1 MEKKLKESSVD
12 QIVNGIKMLMINQK
26 LKVGD
31 KLPTEFELSE
41 MFGKSRSSVREAI
54 KILTSYGVLEVRRG
68 DGTYVSSGI
77 CGGVFDALF
86 FQIISMKIDITELIQ
101 LRELLETGIM
111 KVIVENR
118 EEDCYR
124 KMKSIQEE
132 LIRAIQDKNSIDQLV
147 ELDLKFHKCMAEF
160 AGNTILEQ
168 IYNFMLD
175 IFTPYIRYSYVIQ
188 NNNEDYT
195 VANHHDLI
203 IEALHEMDLDLAQYA
218 IKKSMK
224 DWLRL
229 NCMYQKDK

>member
-68 DGTYVSSGI
+68 DGTYVSSSI

-124 KMKSIQEE
+124 KMKAIQEE
-132 LIRAIQDKNSIDQLV
+132 LLVAIRDKSSIDQLV
-147 ELDLKFHKCMAEF
+147 ELDLKFHKCMAEY
-160 AGNTILEQ
+160 ARNNILEQ
-168 IYNFMLD
+168 IYKFMLD

-195 VANHHDLI
+195 VANHHELI

-229 NCMYQKDK
+229 NCMYQKEK

>member
-1 MEKKLKESSVD
+1 MV
-12 QIVNGIKMLMINQK
+12 
-26 LKVGD
+26 
-31 KLPTEFELSE
+31 P
-41 MFGKSRSSVREAI
+41 MFPPA
-54 KILTSYGVLEVRRG
+54 YAEVYS
-68 DGTYVSSGI
+68 T
-77 CGGVFDALF
+77 ALF

-175 IFTPYIRYSYVIQ
+175 ISHRIYDI
-188 NNNEDYT
+188 
-195 VANHHDLI
+195 L
-203 IEALHEMDLDLAQYA
+203 M
-218 IKKSMK
+218 
-224 DWLRL
+224 
-229 NCMYQKDK
+229 